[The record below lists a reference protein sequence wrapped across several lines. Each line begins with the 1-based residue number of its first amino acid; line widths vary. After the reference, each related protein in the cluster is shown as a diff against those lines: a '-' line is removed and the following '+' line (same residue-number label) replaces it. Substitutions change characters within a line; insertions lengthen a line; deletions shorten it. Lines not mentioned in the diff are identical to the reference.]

1 MDTTSSPEDRSAD
14 SGNTETPT
22 GSTPD
27 ATEPTALGYLP
38 GMMRSELEETLTR
51 ATEHLT
57 HARAELERLRAP
69 ISDGADARLVPFWDK
84 ARRIATS
91 AGYCGEFD
99 RIASALGGPQ
109 RRLSWEGAVSVEVTV
124 SVDVPVS
131 GIDGYQDVQDGDVN
145 YDITSHDVAEALSEA
160 DISHWDVTDF
170 DTRGIEIHHTEDAEE
185 D

>member
-1 MDTTSSPEDRSAD
+1 MDTTSSPEDRTAD

-27 ATEPTALGYLP
+27 ASAPTVLGYSH
-38 GMMRSELEETLTR
+38 MMRSELEETLTR

-57 HARAELERLRAP
+57 TARAELERLRAP

-84 ARRIATS
+84 ARRIATG

-109 RRLSWEGAVSVEVTV
+109 RRLAWEGAVSVTVSV

-131 GIDGYQDVQDGDVN
+131 GIDGFQDVQDGDVN
-145 YDITSHDVAEALSEA
+145 YDITSYDVAEALQEMT
-160 DISHWDVTDF
+160 ISHWDVTDF
-170 DTRGIEIHHTEDAEE
+170 DTSGVEIHHTEDAEE